1 MAYIFRKPLIEEKFS
16 HLRTFLGMTSVNE
29 ELIQYGCSSNIL
41 SYWTHIR
48 HIALLDAYRCIKRI

>member
-48 HIALLDAYRCIKRI
+48 HIALL